1 MAQRLR
7 QDQRVERKITN
18 ARVLDLIIDLQSR
31 SSGMSAK
38 DVCAAYGVDRATAKR
53 WFEAVEDF
61 GYELKQVAPLESDH
75 HRAKRYRIHEFVEDG
90 EEGKLADLFRDKA
103 LALRFHA
110 SLDTKERMA
119 VEGLLARLDGE
130 EATAVKKL
138 LVDDKGYEQWAV
150 EIQKKIA
157 TTAHAARTGPSV
169 SYDPDTLTEAEYCI
183 SNRQLMRFKYR
194 APDKQRA
201 SYRTIRPLGV
211 VYHRFAY
218 LVASQSH
225 TGAIG
230 LPLMFRLDLIKG
242 AEAVEGDAFNMPSSW
257 NFKDWV
263 AKSYG
268 VQRGKIYRFRLRF
281 KKSIAD
287 RARAIKFHSS
297 QRIISKSNRQGEY
310 VIELECAGHQEV
322 FAELASPEWIGRVKL
337 EGEEAL
343 LAEYKRYIALMDRAI

>member
-1 MAQRLR
+1 M
-7 QDQRVERKITN
+7 E
-18 ARVLDLIIDLQSR
+18 
-31 SSGMSAK
+31 
-38 DVCAAYGVDRATAKR
+38 
-53 WFEAVEDF
+53 
-61 GYELKQVAPLESDH
+61 
-75 HRAKRYRIHEFVEDG
+75 
-90 EEGKLADLFRDKA
+90 
-103 LALRFHA
+103 
-110 SLDTKERMA
+110 
-119 VEGLLARLDGE
+119 
-130 EATAVKKL
+130 
-138 LVDDKGYEQWAV
+138 
-150 EIQKKIA
+150 
-157 TTAHAARTGPSV
+157 
-169 SYDPDTLTEAEYCI
+169 
-183 SNRQLMRFKYR
+183 FKYR

-211 VYHRFAY
+211 LYHRFAY

-230 LPLMFRLDLIKG
+230 LPLMFRLDLIQN
-242 AEAVEGDAFNMPSSW
+242 AEEVEAVEFDLPSSW

-343 LAEYKRYIALMDRAI
+343 LAEYKRYIALMERAI